1 MVYLK
6 LQREEPFSWQLRLV
20 GYLASLDGICSCSQ
34 SVEPGSRVAEVGSLS
49 VNAKNKKKQNFLQA
63 RICYFRDKFVVI
75 AKTLEVS

>member
-49 VNAKNKKKQNFLQA
+49 VNAKNKQKT
-63 RICYFRDKFVVI
+63 KFSSGAYLLFPRQI
-75 AKTLEVS
+75 RRNCQDT